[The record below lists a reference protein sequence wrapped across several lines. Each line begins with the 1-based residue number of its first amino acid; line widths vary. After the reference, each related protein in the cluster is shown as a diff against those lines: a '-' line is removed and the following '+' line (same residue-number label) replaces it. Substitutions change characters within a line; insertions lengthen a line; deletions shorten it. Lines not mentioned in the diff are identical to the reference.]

1 MRTGPVLGLRSLFEY
16 TVKKKQKNTLVTF
29 LECLY
34 PLYSEERIEF
44 FGFRG

>member
-1 MRTGPVLGLRSLFEY
+1 MRRGPVLGLLSLFKY
-16 TVKKKQKNTLVTF
+16 TVKKQKNTLVTF
-29 LECLY
+29 LLECLY